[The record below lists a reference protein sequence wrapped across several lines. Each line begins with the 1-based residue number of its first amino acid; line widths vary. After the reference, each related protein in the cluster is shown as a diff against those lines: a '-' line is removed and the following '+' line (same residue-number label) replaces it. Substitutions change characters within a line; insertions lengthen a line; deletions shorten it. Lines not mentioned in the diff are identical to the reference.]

1 MGKIQEA
8 HMKGKKGDEAMP
20 FPNLMGWLI
29 ALIALVIILFVIL
42 QARGM
47 LDISQIFSA
56 GRG

>member
-1 MGKIQEA
+1 
-8 HMKGKKGDEAMP
+8 MKGKKGDEAMP

-29 ALIALVIILFVIL
+29 ALIALVIILFVIM